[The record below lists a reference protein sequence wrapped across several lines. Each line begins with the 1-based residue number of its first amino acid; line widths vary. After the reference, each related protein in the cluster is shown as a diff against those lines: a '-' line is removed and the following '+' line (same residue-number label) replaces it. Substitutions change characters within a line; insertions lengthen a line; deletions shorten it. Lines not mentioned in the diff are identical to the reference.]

1 MAKKADPK
9 IEQNKIQDCDQ
20 DQDCN
25 TEASLVSDKSQTA
38 KEIADLQE
46 RILRLANSRERLP
59 QPLFWSLFN
68 SRIKEIKKNKELE
81 RLLNDVLG

>member
-1 MAKKADPK
+1 MTLRKGPTDSYFEDYEDIGP
-9 IEQNKIQDCDQ
+9 EQPLH
-20 DQDCN
+20 
-25 TEASLVSDKSQTA
+25 ERSATA

-46 RILRLANSRERLP
+46 KILKFARNRERLP

-68 SRIKEIKKNKELE
+68 SRIRDIKKNKELE